1 MFNKFSNSKD
11 HKIPFSGYET
21 MINVDMCQLD
31 LKLLQKSSNC
41 CDEKNKYFCICVLFL
56 IDHINI

>member
-11 HKIPFSGYET
+11 HKLSFSGYET

-41 CDEKNKYFCICVLFL
+41 CDEKNKYFLHLCPIL
-56 IDHINI
+56 N

>member
-11 HKIPFSGYET
+11 HKISFSGYET

-41 CDEKNKYFCICVLFL
+41 CDEKNKIFFAFVCYS
-56 IDHINI
+56 